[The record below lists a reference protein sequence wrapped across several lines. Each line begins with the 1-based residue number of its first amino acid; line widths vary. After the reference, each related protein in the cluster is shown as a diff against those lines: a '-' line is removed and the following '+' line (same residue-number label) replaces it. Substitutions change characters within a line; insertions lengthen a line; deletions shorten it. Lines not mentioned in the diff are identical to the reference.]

1 MLNKLNLDGIFFLS
15 GREKV
20 DNLEQGAKLYGGA
33 TKFENGLCVSGVQKD
48 SELIVNNKVD
58 TIVSIFI
65 PSTLNVD
72 TKIDNSTY
80 VARYKEMFEK
90 IFKTNVAI
98 TRAQGSWVDE
108 KGNVIIEEQTLLSVY
123 EPLGVTKYNKLVRL
137 AKRVKKEM
145 LQEGV
150 TITLD
155 NAFLIV

>member
-15 GREKV
+15 EREKV
-20 DNLEQGAKLYGGA
+20 DNLEVGARMYGGA
-33 TKFENGLCVSGVQKD
+33 TLFENGVCISGVQKD
-48 SELIVNNKVD
+48 SELIVNNKVN
-58 TIVSIFI
+58 TIVSLFI

-80 VARYKEMFEK
+80 VARYKEIFEK
-90 IFKTNVAI
+90 IFKTKVAI
-98 TRAQGSWVDE
+98 TKAQGSWVDE
-108 KGNVIIEEQTLLSVY
+108 NSNVVIEEQTLLSVY

-137 AKRVKKEM
+137 ARKVKKEM
-145 LQEGV
+145 QQEGV